1 MSRTRTLRQSLLTA
15 YVLVSLLPLAC
26 IALFI
31 LLFILQNVR
40 DQFMVKIGLLSQGIR
55 GQIQLF
61 LDQPL
66 TALNTIGAI
75 IAEAGPDTATVT
87 TILNTHSHDSLYF
100 ESIYLLNASGKVINA
115 GLPVNR
121 EHYRQDLLGIDFAHR
136 RQFKSVLASGKPQW
150 SDTFLSLSS
159 GKISLTLYVPCD
171 DRVLAA
177 DINLNALAQMIS
189 RLSMAEVVTM
199 VIDRNGAIMFHPD
212 PSLVGQSIMVNDI
225 GLVAAALAGTEQI
238 GRFDFMG
245 TSYLGATSVI
255 EPTGWVALIAEPNQH
270 LRSSLLV
277 PLLIFASG
285 ICSAAILSFCLA
297 LLQANRL
304 SRPLMEITSTSSVI
318 AQGDYAL
325 SLPRSSVKELSQLS
339 DSIAHMAS
347 AIRKREKELKD
358 NELKYRELVEN
369 TSNLV
374 LRLECDLRI
383 AYANHN
389 IHRLTGFSAA
399 ETIGR
404 KIEDFIAAE
413 DWPEMARS
421 IADWTTRRMSSESIQ
436 CRMIH
441 ADSSISH
448 LLLTVNLHYLEN
460 GQLSDLNVI
469 GHDITIRHRLEQQQK
484 EIERQQ
490 QQSQKMEL
498 LGLMAGGVAHDL
510 NNILAGIINYP
521 ELMLLKMEAD
531 NPLRHQL
538 ELIKKS
544 GERAAAVVADLLT
557 VARDSASVYEVINLN
572 MIIAGYITAPEFQK
586 LQEISPQITFTFIPA
601 PDLWSCAC
609 SRTHIEK
616 TLMNLVIN
624 AFEAIKTT
632 GEVTVTTANID
643 KVAIA
648 AITDTLKPADYVA
661 VTVRDSGYGI
671 SEEDRARIFEP
682 FFSKKGLGRSGTGL
696 GLTVAWNSVR
706 EHGGTIFVDSD
717 ADGTVFTV
725 LLPATDAAP
734 SADTQSGEAVNIQGN
749 GEHILV
755 VDDEESLRDIAGNM
769 LKHLGYR
776 VSVAASGEEALTFL
790 ETSPADLILL
800 DMQMAPGISG
810 RETFSRIRERHPRQ
824 KALVATG
831 FSTSRDVELTLQH
844 GAGAFIKKP
853 YSMVELGRAVNDVL
867 QAEGTST
874 GNTDCSVIS
883 TTSTPA

>member
-1 MSRTRTLRQSLLTA
+1 MTRARTLRHSLLTA
-15 YVLVSLLPLAC
+15 YALVSLLPLAC

-75 IAEAGPDTATVT
+75 IADTGPDTAAVT

-100 ESIYLLNASGKVINA
+100 ESIYLLNAAGKVINA
-115 GLPVNR
+115 GLPATR
-121 EHYRQDLLGIDFAHR
+121 EQYRQDLIGIDFAHR
-136 RQFKSVLASGKPQW
+136 REFKSVLESGRPQW
-150 SDTFLSLSS
+150 SDTFLSISS

-177 DINLNALAQMIS
+177 DINLNSLAQMIN

-199 VIDRNGAIMFHPD
+199 VIDRNGAVMFHPD

-225 GLVAAALAGTEQI
+225 GLVAAALAGKEQI

-255 EPTGWVALIAEPNQH
+255 EPTGWVALITEPKQH

-285 ICSAAILSFCLA
+285 ICSAAILSFFLA
-297 LLQANRL
+297 LLQAGRL
-304 SRPLMEITSTSSVI
+304 SRPLVEITATSSVI
-318 AQGDYAL
+318 AQGNYSH
-325 SLPRSSVKELSQLS
+325 SLPRSGIEELSQLS
-339 DSIAHMAS
+339 DSIGHMAA
-347 AIRKREKELKD
+347 AIRKREMELKD

-383 AYANHN
+383 AYANHT
-389 IHRLTGFSAA
+389 IHRLTGVSAA
-399 ETIGR
+399 EAIGR

-413 DWPEMARS
+413 DWPGMAEG
-421 IADWTTRRMSSESIQ
+421 IADWTARRLPSESVQ

-441 ADSSISH
+441 ADGPVSH

-460 GQLSDLNVI
+460 GQLSDLNII
-469 GHDITIRHRLEQQQK
+469 GHDITIRHRVEQQQK
-484 EIERQQ
+484 ELERQR

-521 ELMLLKMEAD
+521 ELMLLKMEPD
-531 NPLRHQL
+531 NPLRPQL
-538 ELIKKS
+538 ESIRKS

-557 VARDSASVYEVINLN
+557 VARDSAAVYEVVDLN
-572 MIIAGYITAPEFQK
+572 RIIAGYISAPEFQK
-586 LQEISPQITFTFIPA
+586 LREIYPQIAFTFTPA
-601 PDLWSCAC
+601 TNLWPCAC

-616 TLMNLVIN
+616 TVRNLVIN
-624 AFEAIKTT
+624 AFEAIKTA
-632 GEVTVTTANID
+632 GEVAVATANVG
-643 KVAIA
+643 KGAIA
-648 AITDTLKPADYVA
+648 AVTGTLTPADYVA
-661 VTVRDSGYGI
+661 VTVRDSGTGI
-671 SEEDRARIFEP
+671 SEEDLIRIFEP
-682 FFSKKGLGRSGTGL
+682 FFSRKELGRSGTGL

-706 EHGGTIFVDSD
+706 EHGGTILVDSD
-717 ADGTVFTV
+717 VHGTVFTV
-725 LLPATDAAP
+725 LLPASEAAP
-734 SADTQSGEAVNIQGN
+734 ADAMEPVDATSIQGN

-755 VDDEESLRDIAGNM
+755 VDDEESLREIAGNM
-769 LKHLGYR
+769 LTHLDYR
-776 VSVAASGEEALTFL
+776 VSIASSGENALAFL
-790 ETSPADLILL
+790 QSCQADLVLL

-810 RETFSRIRERHPRQ
+810 RETFTQIRERYPRQ
-824 KALVATG
+824 KALIASG
-831 FSTSRDVELTLQH
+831 FSTSRDVELTLQL
-844 GAGAFIKKP
+844 GAGGFIKKP
-853 YSMVELGRAVNDVL
+853 YSMVELGRAVRDVL
-867 QAEGTST
+867 AEEVS
-874 GNTDCSVIS
+874 
-883 TTSTPA
+883 